1 MKQIPVKIDRDGK
14 WVTTK
19 LGLGEDRIVI
29 DAPLNSEIPLKSI
42 IDLKEK
48 KNTLDITLKGKETG
62 ILHIATVPKAI
73 AVLKRVILMHCSGYR
88 LMAYFMSPA
97 SRGGVLVQNA
107 AWEKGAITVL
117 QSYIWFVSQ
126 KKQICIP
133 LDDVSDI
140 EQTTREVNEKDTAV
154 EKIDHVESGD
164 VVTSFVLCPPTTL
177 QVLHNFLK
185 DATKETEMAGNELD
199 GVSAQVAMLVYSGMD
214 SHAIENML
222 QISNEELEKI
232 YDTLLDLKIV
242 EVVCVRR
249 DVRLTTKGVRYVTDT
264 AKSPGN

>member
-1 MKQIPVKIDRDGK
+1 MKQIPVKIDQDGK

-19 LGLGEDRIVI
+19 LGLGEDRILI
-29 DAPLNSEIPLKSI
+29 DAPLNSEISLKSI

-48 KNTLDITLKGKETG
+48 KNTLDITLKGEKPG
-62 ILHIATVPKAI
+62 LHIATVPKAI

-97 SRGGVLVQNA
+97 SRGGVLVQNST
-107 AWEKGAITVL
+107 WEKGAITVL
-117 QSYIWFVSQ
+117 QSYIWFVGQ
-126 KKQICIP
+126 KTQICIP
-133 LDDVSDI
+133 LGDVSNI
-140 EQTTREVNEKDTAV
+140 EQTTREVNGKDTAV
-154 EKIDHVESGD
+154 VKIDHVESGD

-177 QVLHNFLK
+177 QVLYNFLK
-185 DATKETEMAGNELD
+185 DATKDMEMTGNELD

-232 YDTLLDLKIV
+232 YDTLLELKIV